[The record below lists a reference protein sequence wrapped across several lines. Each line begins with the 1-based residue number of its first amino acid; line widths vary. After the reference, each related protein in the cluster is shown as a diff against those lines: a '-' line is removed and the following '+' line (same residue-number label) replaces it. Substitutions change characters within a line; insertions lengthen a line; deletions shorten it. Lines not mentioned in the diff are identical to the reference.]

1 MLALSTTFGGGHCR
15 AAAGAS
21 SLLGLSCVHHILKL
35 TVLLMAKLLEVIFLL
50 FIVVFVIILT
60 FIDIIVIRCEGH
72 FVVISIFSSFRR
84 LLVFI

>member
-1 MLALSTTFGGGHCR
+1 MLALSTAFGGGHCR

-35 TVLLMAKLLEVIFLL
+35 TVLLMAKLLEVIFYL
-50 FIVVFVIILT
+50 IIVFVILV